1 MKLAGFLVCVSLI
14 GLGIYLLKLCSNR
27 FMLLRHAESLTP
39 YRYAIGGIL
48 SLVLITLAVAGA
60 ALLFLSAIR

>member
-14 GLGIYLLKLCSNR
+14 GLGIYLLRYCSNQ
-27 FMLLRHAESLTP
+27 FMLLRHAKSFTP
-39 YRYAIGGIL
+39 YSYAIGGIL

-60 ALLFLSAIR
+60 VLLFLNAIR